1 MVPLVAFLGGMVVE
15 GRVNARASLMASGKP
30 GGWSSG
36 QPESTSAGR
45 VENLGAADK
54 FMAGH
59 GGHGFSGGGQGGG
72 CGSGGGRET
81 CFASV
86 LPSVVRRGAINKLL
100 GPSRG
105 RQPAPSLPKVD
116 VVGFC
121 PGDRWG
127 VRFFVR

>member
-1 MVPLVAFLGGMVVE
+1 MT
-15 GRVNARASLMASGKP
+15 SGKP
-30 GGWSSG
+30 GDRSSG

-45 VENLGAADK
+45 GENLGAIDK
-54 FMAGH
+54 FMASHCGH
-59 GGHGFSGGGQGGG
+59 GLSGGGQGGG
-72 CGSGGGRET
+72 CGSGGDRET

-86 LPSVVRRGAINKLL
+86 LPSVVRSGAIEKLL
-100 GPSRG
+100 GPPSG

-121 PGDRWG
+121 PGDRWE